1 MGAQCPYRT
10 RALGSPDAQEGSN
23 LVVRQPRMRAMAQGR
38 SPGQTGL
45 HFGNHDHTRRSSDDG
60 RGRLTIGSGERRIGM
75 RLIGRCW
82 GHPAVARAPAHRA
95 ELVRSLPAAARRRRN
110 NHAARFVA
118 AGMVRRALGA
128 HADTHAGNPSEDE
141 HQNGQQAHHDQILLP
156 RPSIGERGSRR
167 GYSSV
172 LGPPRVVS
180 RNPSVGKPQKCAVPA
195 GASNSPM
202 DSLGGHVSDLHRE
215 DRRFRSRGTQGAAP
229 EFRPNARPRGNGNY
243 LIRASLR
250 AQTQPFQRS
259 PVSARLRPD
268 RGIGSPLLPS
278 PGSKRSLGPPPR
290 SPPKPPGETTALAAA
305 MAESS
310 G

>member
-1 MGAQCPYRT
+1 MPRRARISLCVSPAWRPCHRAALRDRPGSTSGTMTTRT
-10 RALGSPDAQEGSN
+10 G
-23 LVVRQPRMRAMAQGR
+23 RAMTAEGASR
-38 SPGQTGL
+38 SVRENGA
-45 HFGNHDHTRRSSDDG
+45 
-60 RGRLTIGSGERRIGM
+60 SGCGWSVGAGATPHWHGPP
-75 RLIGRCW
+75 LIGQNWSEASPLQHVVVATTTPHDSWPQAWSVERSARTPTPTP
-82 GHPAVARAPAHRA
+82 GIPARMSIRMASSRTTIRFYSRDLLSVN
-95 ELVRSLPAAARRRRN
+95 AARDVGIPVFWGPLVSCPAI
-110 NHAARFVA
+110 HVSA
-118 AGMVRRALGA
+118 
-128 HADTHAGNPSEDE
+128 NP
-141 HQNGQQAHHDQILLP
+141 QT
-156 RPSIGERGSRR
+156 
-167 GYSSV
+167 
-172 LGPPRVVS
+172 
-180 RNPSVGKPQKCAVPA
+180 CAVPA

-259 PVSARLRPD
+259 PVAARLRPD